1 MRALH
6 SLQGTLDVYLSAART
21 RGPRGLSDGY
31 ISDSE
36 KQALEAAHGVED
48 ELVDETVEL
57 DHPFDPSKIRVTTE
71 PRTIDLLFRRMNHGE
86 IDLAPAFQRRAR
98 LWKPHRKGQ
107 LIESILLR
115 IPLPVFYV
123 AATEDDMWSVV
134 DGLQRLTT
142 IHDFL
147 SDAFSLSGLEYLHQ
161 LEGQSFSKL
170 PRAMQRRIEETSLV
184 LNIIQPGTPDEVM
197 INIFKRLNTGGLP
210 LTGQEIR
217 NALYKGPVRE
227 FLAEIVATPHFQIA
241 TDGRVSDDRMDAQE
255 CVLRFAAF
263 LLDDWRKYD
272 RNDLDAYLSE
282 AMRQLNALS
291 EAKLDEIRARFLV
304 AMDAAIEIFDRDAF
318 RKRYSEKDDRKPV
331 SKALFEAWSVNLA
344 SLEPDELAALVKK
357 GDAVRRAFRQLM
369 QSDNFFD
376 VSISSSTGTVQRV
389 HKRFGAIEELIG
401 QVLLGEHD
409 A

>member
-1 MRALH
+1 MAR
-6 SLQGTLDVYLSAART
+6 LSEEF
-21 RGPRGLSDGY
+21 LSK
-31 ISDSE
+31 SE
-36 KQALEAAHGVED
+36 KQALEQVHGVE
-48 ELVDETVEL
+48 EEPVDEDVQLT
-57 DHPFDPSKIRVTTE
+57 HPFDPSKIRVTTE
-71 PRTIDLLFRRMNHGE
+71 PRTVDLLFRRINHGE
-86 IDLAPAFQRRAR
+86 IDLAPEFQRRAR

-147 SDAFSLSGLEYLHQ
+147 SERFPLFGLEYLHQ
-161 LEGQSFSKL
+161 LEGLHFSNL
-170 PRAMQRRIEETSLV
+170 PRSMQRRIEETSLV
-184 LNIIQPGTPDEVM
+184 MNIIQPGTPDEVM

-227 FLAEIVATPHFQIA
+227 FLVDLVATDAFQRA

-263 LLDDWRKYD
+263 HLDGWRKYD

-282 AMRQLNALS
+282 AMKQLNMVGPDQLN
-291 EAKLDEIRARFLV
+291 EIRARFVV
-304 AMDAAIEIFDRDAF
+304 AMDAAYEIFGRDAF
-318 RKRYSEKDDRKPV
+318 RKRYVESDTRKPV

-344 SLEPDELAALVKK
+344 SLDPNELHALVDN
-357 GDAVRRAFRQLM
+357 GAAVRAAFRGLM
-369 QSDNFFD
+369 SEDRFFD

-389 HKRFGAIEELIG
+389 HKRFEAIEALIRA
-401 QVLLGEHD
+401 VLFEGMGR
-409 A
+409 

>member
-1 MRALH
+1 MESGAQEEP
-6 SLQGTLDVYLSAART
+6 SLSEE
-21 RGPRGLSDGY
+21 Y
-31 ISDSE
+31 ISESE
-36 KQALEAAHGVED
+36 KQALEQAHGVED
-48 ELVDETVEL
+48 EPDDEDVHLT
-57 DHPFDPSKIRVTTE
+57 HPFDPNKIRVTTE
-71 PRTIDLLFRRMNHGE
+71 PRTIDLLFRRINHHE

-123 AATEDDMWSVV
+123 AATEEDMWSVV

-142 IHDFL
+142 IHDFM
-147 SDAFSLSGLEYLHQ
+147 SDSFPLFGLEYLHQ
-161 LEGQSFSKL
+161 LEGLRFSKL

-184 LNIIQPGTPDEVM
+184 MNIIQPGTPDEVM

-210 LTGQEIR
+210 LSGQEIR

-227 FLAEIVATPHFQIA
+227 FLADLVSSEAFQRA

-263 LLDDWRKYD
+263 HLDGWRKYD

-282 AMRQLNALS
+282 AMRQLNSVGVEELRA
-291 EAKLDEIRARFLV
+291 IRARFEI
-304 AMDAAIEIFDRDAF
+304 AMDAAFDIFGNDAF
-318 RKRYSEKDDRKPV
+318 RKRYTAADSRKPV

-344 SLEPDELAALVKK
+344 NLSPEEREQLVFRRE
-357 GDAVRRAFRQLM
+357 AVGEAFRNLM
-369 QSDNFFD
+369 VDDRFFD

-389 HKRFGAIEELIG
+389 HKRFEAIENLIG
-401 QVLLGEHD
+401 EVLSG
-409 A
+409 ASS